1 MVKHFLG
8 RADLLNPAV
17 FHNDYTVAQSHS
29 FSLVVGNIYKGGVDT
44 LTQFYY
50 LGAHLVA
57 KLCVEV

>member
-1 MVKHFLG
+1 MLKHLLG

-17 FHNDYTVAQSHS
+17 LHNDNTIAQSHC
-29 FSLVVGNIYKGGVDT
+29 FGLVVCDIYKGGVDA